1 MNKHNQAKAGRPL
14 PVAVW
19 VAILAIAALPVAA
32 QSWQSQNSN
41 TTASLRGVSAVS
53 KKVAWASGT
62 AGTVLRTTDGGGTWE
77 VSTVPG
83 AEQLD
88 FRDIEAFDDHNAI
101 VLAIGPGTKSRIYRT
116 EDGGAHWSQV
126 MQNSN
131 PKGFWDCMAWWDTKH
146 GMVIGDPVNDNF
158 ELLITTDGGTT
169 WINGEAPAKPNEGAF
184 AASGTCIAV
193 EGTYREARTR
203 SGSEL
208 QARVWFATGG
218 AVAHVFRSGN
228 AGASW
233 TAATPPVLSGPASAG
248 IFSLAF
254 SNDSD
259 GVAVGGDYQKPNQTR
274 GNVAITKDGGTSWE
288 SPDGVVPRG
297 FRSAVAYDHGGKLW
311 VAVGTSGSDYSKD
324 NGKTWQPIDAEN
336 YNALSFA
343 PDGAGWAVGPKGK
356 IAAWVAPKHKSR
368 FRPRLP

>member
-1 MNKHNQAKAGRPL
+1 MISYL
-14 PVAVW
+14 VFVA
-19 VAILAIAALPVAA
+19 ACALLAMASMPVAA
-32 QSWQSQNSN
+32 QSWKTQVSN

-62 AGTVLRTTDGGGTWE
+62 AGTVLRTTDGGEHWE
-77 VSTVPG
+77 ASTVPG

-88 FRDIEAFDDHNAI
+88 FRDIETFDERSAI

-116 EDGGAHWSQV
+116 DDGGAHWNQL

-131 PKGFWDCMAWWDTKH
+131 PKGFWDCMAWWDAKH
-146 GMVIGDPVNDNF
+146 GIVIGDPVNDNF
-158 ELLITTDGGTT
+158 ELLITTDGGAT

-184 AASGTCIAV
+184 AASGTCIDV
-193 EGTYREARTR
+193 EGAYREVRNRTA
-203 SGSEL
+203 SEL
-208 QARVWFATGG
+208 EARVWFATGG
-218 AVAHVFRSGN
+218 TVAHIFRSSN

-233 TAATPPVLSGPASAG
+233 TAATPPMLSGPASAG
-248 IFSLAF
+248 IFSVAF
-254 SNDSD
+254 SSDSD
-259 GVAVGGDYQKPNQTR
+259 GVAVGGDYQKPNETR
-274 GNVAITKDGGTSWE
+274 GNVAITRDGGASWE
-288 SPDGVVPRG
+288 SPKGTVPRG
-297 FRSAVAYDHGGKLW
+297 FRSAVDYDRDGKLW

-324 NGKTWQPIDAEN
+324 NGKTWQAIDSEN

-343 PDGAGWAVGPKGK
+343 PDGAGWAVGPKGL